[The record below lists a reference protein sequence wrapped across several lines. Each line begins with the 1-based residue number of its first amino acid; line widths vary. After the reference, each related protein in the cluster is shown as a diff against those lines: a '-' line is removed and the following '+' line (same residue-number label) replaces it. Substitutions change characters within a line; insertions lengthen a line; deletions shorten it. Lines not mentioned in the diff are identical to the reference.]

1 MSEECKCE
9 KPTLQPQTRQCGKCK
24 LDIHFQRV
32 FKRKG
37 MLLLNQNKLAARK
50 GAEGRLEVMASQS
63 PPRRSNAIY

>member
-32 FKRKG
+32 FKHI
-37 MLLLNQNKLAARK
+37 LLNQNK
-50 GAEGRLEVMASQS
+50 EDE
-63 PPRRSNAIY
+63 